1 MNMVKRKRTVLAL
14 LLALC
19 MIVMLLPVT
28 VFAEGENGAASV
40 TDNLNGEGVIAGGT
54 TNGGADDQTV
64 GAAAK
69 DTLDKP
75 DGPAAKDATDKPA
88 NGTTDKPEG
97 IVAKGA
103 NDTPGGWRVTVN
115 TTVRDNYTDYS
126 ITDAINVTAGQ
137 DYIIDFTKEDNL
149 SYALRSM
156 ADLNNLNKTKYYKF
170 ANSDQDSLIETEN
183 PDEALLKIVG
193 HKDKKKA
200 VMTLVQRIDKDMSFG
215 LDFMR
220 TQYTGAKLTYTGQTT
235 DEETKTIVINEIR
248 DDYYTRYHFNCKLNL
263 IAVTEVIPE
272 QGSTEPGTVDQ
283 GKDSNT
289 AAKTESKGKK
299 TDSSAKTGDDGNP
312 MLWAGILLLAAAGA
326 GTAVFYRRKADH

>member
-1 MNMVKRKRTVLAL
+1 MKMVKGKRTVLAL

-19 MIVMLLPVT
+19 MIVMLLPAT
-28 VFAEGENGAASV
+28 VFAEGENGAAEV
-40 TDNLNGEGVIAGGT
+40 TNNPSGEEVIAGGT
-54 TNGGADDQTV
+54 TNGGAGDQTV
-64 GAAAK
+64 GAA
-69 DTLDKP
+69 T
-75 DGPAAKDATDKPA
+75 TD
-88 NGTTDKPEG
+88 TTDKPEG
-97 IVAKGA
+97 TAVKGA
-103 NDTPGGWRVTVN
+103 SDTPGGPSVTVN
-115 TTVRDNYTDYS
+115 TTVRDNFTDCLV
-126 ITDAINVTAGQ
+126 TDAINVTVGQ

-156 ADLNNLNKTKYYKF
+156 ADLNKTKYYKF
-170 ANSDQDSLIETEN
+170 ANSDQNSLIETEN

-193 HKDKKKA
+193 HKDKNKA

-235 DEETKTIVINEIR
+235 DEETGTIVINEIR

-272 QGSTEPGTVDQ
+272 QGSTEPVIVDQ

-299 TDSSAKTGDDGNP
+299 ADSSAKTGDDANP
-312 MLWAGILLLAAAGA
+312 VLWAGILLLAAADA

>member
-1 MNMVKRKRTVLAL
+1 MAL

-69 DTLDKP
+69 NVADKP
-75 DGPAAKDATDKPA
+75 EGSAAKDVTDKSA

-97 IVAKGA
+97 IAVKGA
-103 NDTPGGWRVTVN
+103 SDTPGGWSVTVN
-115 TTVRDNYTDYS
+115 TTVRDNYTDCS

-156 ADLNNLNKTKYYKF
+156 ADLNKTKYYKF
-170 ANSDQDSLIETEN
+170 ANSNQNSLIETEN

-193 HKDKKKA
+193 HKDKNKA
-200 VMTLVQRIDKDMSFG
+200 VMTLVQRIDKDMSFD
-215 LDFMR
+215 LNFMWPH
-220 TQYTGAKLTYTGQTT
+220 YTGSMLTYTGRTT

-263 IAVTEVIPE
+263 IAATEVIPE

-299 TDSSAKTGDDGNP
+299 TDSSAKTGDDANP
-312 MLWAGILLLAAAGA
+312 VLWAGILLLAAAAA

>member
-1 MNMVKRKRTVLAL
+1 MVKGKRTVLAL

-19 MIVMLLPVT
+19 MIVMLLPAT
-28 VFAEGENGAASV
+28 VFAEGENGAAEV
-40 TDNLNGEGVIAGGT
+40 TNNPSGEEVIAGGT
-54 TNGGADDQTV
+54 TNGGAGDQTV
-64 GAAAK
+64 GAA
-69 DTLDKP
+69 T
-75 DGPAAKDATDKPA
+75 TD
-88 NGTTDKPEG
+88 TTDKPEG
-97 IVAKGA
+97 TAVKGA
-103 NDTPGGWRVTVN
+103 SDTPGGPSVTVN
-115 TTVRDNYTDYS
+115 TTVRDNFTDCLV
-126 ITDAINVTAGQ
+126 TDAINVTVGQ

-156 ADLNNLNKTKYYKF
+156 ADLNKTKYYKF
-170 ANSDQDSLIETEN
+170 ANSDQNSLIETEN

-193 HKDKKKA
+193 HKDKNKA

-235 DEETKTIVINEIR
+235 DEETGTIVINEIR

-272 QGSTEPGTVDQ
+272 QGSTEPVIVDQ

-299 TDSSAKTGDDGNP
+299 NDSSAKTGDDTNP
-312 MLWAGILLLAAAGA
+312 VLWAGILLLAVAGA

>member
-19 MIVMLLPVT
+19 MIVMLLPAT

-54 TNGGADDQTV
+54 TNGGADNQTV
-64 GAAAK
+64 GAVAKDAPDKPEGSAAK
-69 DTLDKP
+69 DTSDKSV
-75 DGPAAKDATDKPA
+75 
-88 NGTTDKPEG
+88 NGNTDKPEG

-103 NDTPGGWRVTVN
+103 SDTPGGSNMTVN
-115 TTVRDNYTDYS
+115 TTVRNNFTDCLV
-126 ITDAINVTAGQ
+126 TDAINVTEGQ
-137 DYIIDFTKEDNL
+137 DYIIDFTKADNL

-156 ADLNNLNKTKYYKF
+156 ADLNKTKYYKF
-170 ANSDQDSLIETEN
+170 ANSDQNSLIETEN

-193 HKDKKKA
+193 HKDKNKA
-200 VMTLVQRIDKDMSFG
+200 VMTLVQRIDKDMSFN
-215 LDFMR
+215 LNFMWP
-220 TQYTGAKLTYTGQTT
+220 QYTGSTLTYTGKTT
-235 DEETKTIVINEIR
+235 DEETGTIVINEIR

-263 IAVTEVIPE
+263 IAATEVIPE

-283 GKDSNT
+283 GKDSNN
-289 AAKTESKGKK
+289 AAKAESKGKK
-299 TDSSAKTGDDGNP
+299 TDSSAKTGDNGNP

>member
-1 MNMVKRKRTVLAL
+1 MAL

-54 TNGGADDQTV
+54 MNGGADDQTV

-69 DTLDKP
+69 NVADKP
-75 DGPAAKDATDKPA
+75 EGSAAKDVTDKSA

-97 IVAKGA
+97 IAVKGA
-103 NDTPGGWRVTVN
+103 SDTPGGWSVTVN
-115 TTVRDNYTDYS
+115 TTVRDNYTDCS

-156 ADLNNLNKTKYYKF
+156 VDLNKTKYYKF
-170 ANSDQDSLIETEN
+170 ANSNQNSLIETEN

-193 HKDKKKA
+193 HKDKNKA
-200 VMTLVQRIDKDMSFG
+200 VMTLVQRIDKDMSFD
-215 LDFMR
+215 LNFMWPH
-220 TQYTGAKLTYTGQTT
+220 YTGSMLTYTGRTT

-248 DDYYTRYHFNCKLNL
+248 DDYYTRYRFNCKLNL

-283 GKDSNT
+283 GKDSNN

>member
-1 MNMVKRKRTVLAL
+1 MAL

-19 MIVMLLPVT
+19 MIVMLLPAT
-28 VFAEGENGAASV
+28 VFAEGENGVASV

-64 GAAAK
+64 GAVAKDALDKPEGSVAK
-69 DTLDKP
+69 DT
-75 DGPAAKDATDKPA
+75 TDKSA
-88 NGTTDKPEG
+88 NGNTDKPEG
-97 IVAKGA
+97 IVVKGA
-103 NDTPGGWRVTVN
+103 SDTPGGPRIKVN
-115 TTVRDNYTDYS
+115 TTVRDNFTDCLV
-126 ITDAINVTAGQ
+126 TDAINVTVGQ
-137 DYIIDFTKEDNL
+137 DYIIDFTKADNL

-156 ADLNNLNKTKYYKF
+156 ADPNKTKYYKF
-170 ANSDQDSLIETEN
+170 ANADQNSLIETEN

-193 HKDKKKA
+193 HKDKNKA
-200 VMTLVQRIDKDMSFG
+200 VMTLVQRIDKDMSFD
-215 LDFMR
+215 LDFMQ
-220 TQYTGAKLTYTGQTT
+220 TQYTGSKLTYTGQTT
-235 DEETKTIVINEIR
+235 DKETETIVINEIR
-248 DDYYTRYHFNCKLNL
+248 DDYYTRYRFNCKLNL
-263 IAVTEVIPE
+263 IAVPEVIPE

-289 AAKTESKGKK
+289 AAKTEPKGKK

>member
-1 MNMVKRKRTVLAL
+1 MKMVKRKRTTLAL
-14 LLALC
+14 LLTLC
-19 MIVMLLPVT
+19 MIVMLLPAT

-54 TNGGADDQTV
+54 MNGGAGDQTV

-69 DTLDKP
+69 NVADKP
-75 DGPAAKDATDKPA
+75 EGSAAKDATDKSA

-97 IVAKGA
+97 IVAAGA
-103 NDTPGGWRVTVN
+103 SDTPGGWSVTVN
-115 TTVRDNYTDYS
+115 TTVRDNYTDCS

-137 DYIIDFTKEDNL
+137 DYIIDFTKTDNL
-149 SYALRSM
+149 SYALKSM
-156 ADLNNLNKTKYYKF
+156 ADLNKTKYYKF

-193 HKDKKKA
+193 HKDKNKA

-272 QGSTEPGTVDQ
+272 QGSTEPGTVDP
-283 GKDSNT
+283 GKDSNN